1 MALRKLSK
9 NRRLLIK
16 YLLAEEIEDEE
27 LIFEMYGRKRAKT
40 HVMFELRSEEGMYS
54 KLIVNHLREDP
65 KKFAEFFRLSWE
77 QFDFL
82 VELIK
87 DDLSKKSWGVN
98 LYPITPEEKLA
109 ITLR

>member
-1 MALRKLSK
+1 MALSKLSRK
-9 NRRLLIK
+9 RRWLIK

-27 LIFEMYGRKRAKT
+27 VILQMYGGKRAKI
-40 HVMFELRSEEGMYS
+40 HLMFELRNKEGIFQR
-54 KLIVNHLREDP
+54 LITNHLREDHNM
-65 KKFAEFFRLSWE
+65 FAEFFRLSVE

-87 DDLSKKSWGVN
+87 DDLSRKSYNRN
-98 LYPITPEEKLA
+98 LYPVTPEEKIA